1 MLWRQIAKAF
11 IGAAVLSLV
20 LGVPAAEAKD
30 PKDIRIAYSA
40 PQLANPWFRG
50 VKAGMDK
57 ACAELGIQC
66 VAVDAQNSKTKQGED
81 IRKMITDGYDAIFAT
96 ALDPY
101 NLSQLFSLAKS
112 FGIVTGSIAQT
123 AINSNLIYGM
133 DEFAYDKAIGTQAAN
148 WAKKNLK
155 CKGKVALLTQDN
167 IATVRA
173 RGDGVVKAIR
183 TICPELQI
191 VARFHADD
199 PFRGMSIMEIVI
211 PRHPDLD
218 MVVAT
223 TDSGGIG
230 GYIIM
235 TANGLVGDKHAVFSG
250 DATPDAITLMKE
262 PNSIYRGTV
271 DLSPVHGG
279 YESIRILYNMIQY
292 GAPKSPVVRQLPYVE
307 VSQEKVRSEDF
318 KFANQ

>member
-101 NLSQLFSLAKS
+101 NLR
-112 FGIVTGSIAQT
+112 
-123 AINSNLIYGM
+123 
-133 DEFAYDKAIGTQAAN
+133 DEFAYGKAIGTQAAN

-307 VSQEKVRSEDF
+307 VSQEKVRSDDF
-318 KFANQ
+318 KLANQ